1 MDFLEV
7 IIPILPMCGLLI
19 LVLLLGIGLNYLW
32 LRLMLRRVRA
42 CPSCGAKAAGE
53 ITETEEIVLS
63 NSVDRRGRKPVR
75 IKETKNIDHYKCSE
89 CDHTWTRSFIQKDR
103 IRMDDVNS
111 K

>member
-1 MDFLEV
+1 MEFIEV

-32 LRLMLRRVRA
+32 LKLMLRRIRA
-42 CPSCGAKAAGE
+42 CPACKTKASGE
-53 ITETEEIVLS
+53 LIESEEVVLS

-75 IKETKNIDHYKCSE
+75 IKEIKYIDHYECSA
-89 CDHTWTRSFIQKDR
+89 CGHTWVRSFTQKDR
-103 IRMDDVNS
+103 IRMDDINP